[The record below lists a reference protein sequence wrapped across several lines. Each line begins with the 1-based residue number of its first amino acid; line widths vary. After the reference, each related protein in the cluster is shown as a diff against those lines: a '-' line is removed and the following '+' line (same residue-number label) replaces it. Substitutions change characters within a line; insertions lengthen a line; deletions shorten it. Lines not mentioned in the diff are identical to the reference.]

1 MAHFIA
7 PADTSGITLS
17 TGFHPVRDGI
27 VEVPDTA
34 HEGDRLGLA
43 ANGFVPAPAAPGE
56 GKAKK
61 TSVDASAPA
70 FETE

>member
-43 ANGFVPAPAAPGE
+43 ANGFVPAPAAPIE

-61 TSVDASAPA
+61 PSADAPA
-70 FETE
+70 PVTDPE